1 MKIKP
6 NVFFLDNVDSFVF
19 NLVDEFARRGCN
31 VQVWRNT
38 ISVERALDIL
48 SIMPEPKLLVISPG
62 PGSPGDAGCSV
73 DLIRRL
79 PEEIPMLGVCLG
91 HQALIEA
98 CGGLVG
104 SAGQIVHGKS
114 SLLIHSGTGLFE
126 NIPSPMMIGRYH
138 SLSARQIPASLRVTA
153 SLDGIVMAVEHESR
167 PLWGVQFH
175 PESILTPH
183 GGRLLENVLRRVVAP
198 VKEVQ
203 HA

>member
-1 MKIKP
+1 MNGRL

-19 NLVDEFARRGCN
+19 NLVDEFSRRRCN
-31 VQVWRNT
+31 VQIWRNT
-38 ISVERALDIL
+38 ISVERALGL
-48 SIMPEPKLLVISPG
+48 LATMPEPKLLVISPG
-62 PGSPGDAGCSV
+62 PGSPGEAGCSV
-73 DLIRRL
+73 ELIRRL
-79 PEEIPMLGVCLG
+79 PVEIPMLGVCLG

-98 CGGLVG
+98 YGGIVG
-104 SAGQIVHGKS
+104 PAGEIVHGKS
-114 SLLIHSGTGLFE
+114 SLLTHDGTGLFE

-138 SLSARQIPASLRVTA
+138 SLSALKMPASLRVIA
-153 SLDGIVMAVEHESR
+153 SLGGIVMAVEHESR

-183 GGRLLENVLRRVVAP
+183 GGRLLENVLRRVVTP